1 MKGYF
6 PFIPRDHIFT
16 RLDEGH
22 WHAQDCGSESPGVG
36 LASYKKNDRVFHME
50 VYFSSHVKDVT
61 GRGSSHS
68 VGLMDLGSSQSTALD
83 ATFQFSMTSGVRAIT
98 SEFQKVE

>member
-6 PFIPRDHIFT
+6 PFIPSDHTFT

-36 LASYKKNDRVFHME
+36 LASYKKNDRVLE

-68 VGLMDLGSSQSTALD
+68 VGLTDLGSSQSTALD
-83 ATFQFSMTSGVRAIT
+83 ATFQLSMASGAPAIT
-98 SEFQKVE
+98 SEFQKAE